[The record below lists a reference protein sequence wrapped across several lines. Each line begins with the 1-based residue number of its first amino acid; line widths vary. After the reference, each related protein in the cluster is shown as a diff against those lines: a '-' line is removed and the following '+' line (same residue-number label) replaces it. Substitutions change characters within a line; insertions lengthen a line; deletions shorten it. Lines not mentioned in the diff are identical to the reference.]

1 MATNALNTYAGE
13 GLQPY
18 LFPEEAK
25 TSPVVLAGGTTY
37 VAGRVLGLV
46 PGTGTAVNEVQTVT
60 ITGTPTGG
68 TFKLSF
74 AGQTTSA
81 IAYNAS
87 AATVIAALEALSNI
101 GSGNVAG
108 GGGALP
114 GTAVTITF
122 QGALA
127 GVNVPMMLTADVAL
141 TGGTSPAIAVTETT
155 AGKPAAGYW
164 TNYDD
169 SLSDGTQVARRILRD
184 AVETNPDGSI
194 KQENGASIT
203 GRKEATSYVSGT
215 FLTSELI
222 GLDAAA
228 VTDLGRIIAGIP
240 ATLTDA
246 TTVIRIG

>member
-1 MATNALNTYAGE
+1 MATNPLNTYAGE

-18 LFPEEAK
+18 LHPEEAK
-25 TSPVVLAGGTTY
+25 TGPVVLKGGSSY
-37 VAGRVLGLV
+37 AAGRVLGLV

-68 TFKLSF
+68 TFKLVF
-74 AGQTTSA
+74 GDQITSA

-87 AATVIAALEALSNI
+87 AATVQAALEALSNI

-114 GTAVTITF
+114 GTAVTVTF

-127 GVNVPMMLTADVAL
+127 GVNVPMLLTADVAL

-164 TNYDD
+164 HNYDD
-169 SLSDGTQVARRILRD
+169 SASDGTQVARRILRD
-184 AVETNPDGSI
+184 AIETNPDGSI
-194 KQENGASIT
+194 KSENGSTTT
-203 GRKEATSYVSGT
+203 GRKDATSYTAGT
-215 FLTSELI
+215 FLTSELVGI
-222 GLDAAA
+222 DANG

-240 ATLTDA
+240 SDLTHA